1 MSAELTFYGGA
12 GTVTGANFGLNTG
25 AARLLIDC
33 GAHERENICDPKNH
47 EPFPYDV
54 KAIDAL
60 IVTHAHQDH
69 IGRIPK
75 LVREGFRGV
84 IYSTP
89 ATRELSEIM
98 FQDALSIMERDA
110 KRSGCDILY
119 EPADL
124 DRALSL
130 WQTHRYH
137 EPFAIG
143 DASIE
148 FLDAGHILGSAMVRC
163 QRNGRTIIFTGDLG
177 NSPEPL
183 LNDTESAA
191 GANYLVMESVYGD
204 RLHEHRDDRREIL
217 RQAIDDTRVR
227 KGTLLIPSFSL
238 ERTQII
244 LFEIRELIARGV
256 LEPVP
261 VYLDAPLA
269 ECVSAVYRRHTEI
282 LNPAAREIFAQKDA
296 FSFPGLVEVVSSGES
311 QLIHKKAGPKV
322 IIAGAGMSHGGR
334 IRAHERVY
342 ISDHN
347 ATILLAGYQAPGTLG
362 RRLQDGARTV
372 EIDGETLA
380 VRARVSA
387 LTGYSGHKDRDALLS
402 FVESAGESLEKV
414 FLVMGERAASGFL
427 AQRIRDFLRIETL
440 VPQQGTSAPID
451 W

>member
-1 MSAELTFYGGA
+1 MTFYGGA
-12 GTVTGANFGLNTG
+12 GTVTGANFCLDTG
-25 AARLLIDC
+25 SARILIDC
-33 GAHERENICDPKNH
+33 GAHERENICDPRNH
-47 EPFPYDV
+47 EPFPYEA

-98 FQDALSIMERDA
+98 FQDALSIMQRDA
-110 KRSGCDILY
+110 DRSGCSVLY
-119 EPADL
+119 EAADV

-130 WQTHRYH
+130 WQTHEYH

-143 DASIE
+143 DADIE
-148 FLDAGHILGSAMVRC
+148 LRDAGHILGSAMVKLVR
-163 QRNGRTIIFTGDLG
+163 GSRTIIFTGDLG

-183 LNDTESAA
+183 LNDTESPA
-191 GANYLVMESVYGD
+191 GADYLVMESVYGD

-217 RQAIDDTRVR
+217 RQAIDDARLR

-244 LFEIRELIARGV
+244 LFEIRELIAAGK

-269 ECVSAVYRRHTEI
+269 ERVSEVYRRHIDI
-282 LNPAAREIFAQKDA
+282 LNSHARAAFAHGDG
-296 FSFPGLVEVVSSGES
+296 FRFPELVEVMSPGDSHH
-311 QLIHKKAGPKV
+311 IHKKPGPKI
-322 IIAGAGMSHGGR
+322 IIAGAGMSNGGR
-334 IRAHERVY
+334 IRGHEKAC
-342 ISDHN
+342 IPDHN
-347 ATILLAGYQAPGTLG
+347 ASILLAGYQAPGTLG
-362 RRLQDGARTV
+362 RRLQDGAREV
-372 EIDGETLA
+372 DIDGDRFP
-380 VRARVSA
+380 VRARISA

-402 FVESAGESLEKV
+402 FADSARESLEKV
-414 FLVMGERAASGFL
+414 FVVMGEPAASGFL
-427 AQRIRDFLRIETL
+427 AQRIRDFLGIETM
-440 VPQQGTSAPID
+440 VPLQNSSAEID